1 MIKIS
6 YYYEDLLKDIKEDI
20 KENFISSEDYIFVVR
35 SRNRKIDEYY
45 RPIEDYYFL
54 NDKELIAEPIENIW
68 NKEEY
73 SEEEWNKMLA
83 EQQKQIEQLEKDK
96 PFFEKMK
103 VSDFITEMEKWNKKA
118 QAVIFCIT
126 HALSDNPSVVYD
138 IVA

>member
-1 MIKIS
+1 MDRRIKGEYKNMIKIS

-103 VSDFITEMEKWNKKA
+103 VSDFITEMEKWNK
-118 QAVIFCIT
+118 II
-126 HALSDNPSVVYD
+126 
-138 IVA
+138 

>member
-45 RPIEDYYFL
+45 RPIEDYYFF

-103 VSDFITEMEKWNKKA
+103 VSDFITEMEKWNK
-118 QAVIFCIT
+118 II
-126 HALSDNPSVVYD
+126 
-138 IVA
+138 